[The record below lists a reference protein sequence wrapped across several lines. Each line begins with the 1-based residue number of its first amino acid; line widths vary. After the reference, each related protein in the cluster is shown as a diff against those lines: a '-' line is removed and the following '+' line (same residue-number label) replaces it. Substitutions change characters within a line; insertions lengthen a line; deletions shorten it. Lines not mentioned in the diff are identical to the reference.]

1 MPKLISPSGRE
12 YEWTKDTPPTEE
24 DMRQLQEYD
33 ASLGKQT
40 SWADKKAA
48 EENAPQPEAPPQTAL
63 SDMMLS
69 LAGGTPFG
77 INPVEAAKDPAAT
90 ARGAAPALGLAASV
104 IAPEAMLAAAPGL
117 APAAAAGPVG
127 YLLRSAALN
136 AASGGA
142 GAATEEAL
150 NSMGGDTSGAV
161 GRVAKAAG
169 AAAALAPLNPL
180 IEKGIGAVAGAAG
193 GAVARAAE
201 AWSAKSLMPLLK
213 GAAKGG
219 AAGMLRPLYLTDAE
233 QKVSAARKAIE
244 DVTGVAP
251 PASLGEALGKTAF
264 GGSFARIEKELGGE
278 AAGALSDEARNAV
291 TQSVLFNAAELMGT
305 GATREDVA
313 KLVMAGLRK
322 EVGAVSAP
330 VEKLVNDITD
340 EVVNATN
347 AKLGA
352 VGGEAEALITP
363 ASRVTKDEAGS
374 EVKAAALAIQDKF
387 NEIERANFDAARGV
401 IGDAKTFGMANA
413 NKALDEV
420 EKTALVG
427 KKKTESVVYDQY
439 GNPAQSVSET
449 EAPIPRTL
457 NEKVRGIL
465 SEIRAAKDTQ
475 QGIENL
481 RQYRS
486 ELRKEID
493 YSGEAGRGDHLL
505 KKVVKGISDDIEEGI
520 SAIQNPQA
528 KQLLD
533 EANKFTRENVD
544 EVFGKFMS
552 KVAKSPNEG
561 GSKPESVISSLA
573 SASSEYR
580 AMRSAFRRIDPRAFV
595 DVKSNLKN
603 AILSDI
609 AKPGSAA
616 VNLDGTVNAAGAF
629 KELSKLPE
637 EIRADLGIDVE
648 RLRNLALS
656 DEALSGILKGAT
668 GVKGNK
674 EKALEWISLNESELA
689 GVMGPGGDQKFKDLA
704 RAKLAESELYRNG
717 VISDLAQRDAA
728 KVAENPEKFVSSI
741 FNRKFDTSHVKDAM
755 DILARQDPRAAE
767 QLQADFLAE
776 LLERSQ
782 VKGIVGGKKLDA
794 LLSAP
799 ASGMPAGSGV
809 ELGTSK
815 AILGDKKVN
824 ALRDVARNLDV
835 VQGSLMDALKFQGAG
850 STAFD
855 DALYGLASKS
865 GVTGSLRV
873 VYDAVGLAGK
883 ARYKAYAKLLND
895 DKSRA
900 LLMKPIERLTQGESA
915 ALVGAMANASTR

>member
-12 YEWTKDTPPTEE
+12 YEWTKDTHPTEE

-33 ASLGKQT
+33 ASLGRQA
-40 SWADKKAA
+40 SWADKRAA
-48 EENAPQPEAPPQTAL
+48 EENPPQPEAPSQTGL
-63 SDMMLS
+63 SDAMLA

-104 IAPEAMLAAAPGL
+104 IAPEALIAAAPGL
-117 APAAAAGPVG
+117 APG
-127 YLLRSAALN
+127 
-136 AASGGA
+136 AASGAFGYLGRSA
-142 GAATEEAL
+142 LLNAVSGGTGAATEEAL
-150 NSMGGDTSGAV
+150 KSMGGDSEGAV

-169 AAAALAPLNPL
+169 AAAAFAPLNPL
-180 IEKGIGAVAGAAG
+180 VEKGIGAVAGTVG

-201 AWSAKSLMPLLK
+201 AWSSKSLMPLLK

-219 AAGMLRPLYLTDAE
+219 AAGMLRPLYLTDSE
-233 QKVSAARKAIE
+233 QKVSAARRAIE
-244 DVTGVAP
+244 DVTGVSP
-251 PASLGEALGKTAF
+251 PTSLGEALGKTTF

-278 AAGALSDEARNAV
+278 ASGALSDEARNAV

-322 EVGAVSAP
+322 EVGAISAP

-352 VGGEAEALITP
+352 VGGEATALITP
-363 ASRVTKDEAGS
+363 RAPVSKEEAGTA
-374 EVKAAALAIQDKF
+374 VKDL
-387 NEIERANFDAARGV
+387 
-401 IGDAKTFGMANA
+401 
-413 NKALDEV
+413 
-420 EKTALVG
+420 
-427 KKKTESVVYDQY
+427 
-439 GNPAQSVSET
+439 VSEAQT
-449 EAPIPRTL
+449 TWRQRQSDLFEEYRKEVGNAQIAGLPNAKRAAEELQKSGLMTTDKGGAVSPIPRTFSDGDAQKAVNDIIQAADTPQDIESVRKYISELSDSIEFGALAGIPDRNKKMLREALRKDMMQGL
-457 NEKVRGIL
+457 NAL
-465 SEIRAAKDTQ
+465 PSSAAKDKLLAANAFTADTIDEMLGGAAVKAAKSTAEGGQ
-475 QGIENL
+475 APENL
-481 RQYRS
+481 
-486 ELRKEID
+486 
-493 YSGEAGRGDHLL
+493 
-505 KKVVKGISDDIEEGI
+505 I
-520 SAIQNPQA
+520 SA
-528 KQLLD
+528 LS
-533 EANKFTRENVD
+533 
-544 EVFGKFMS
+544 S
-552 KVAKSPNEG
+552 K
-561 GSKPESVISSLA
+561 SSQYNQFKRILGNRVY
-573 SASSEYR
+573 EFR
-580 AMRSAFRRIDPRAFV
+580 DTLKRS
-595 DVKSNLKN
+595 
-603 AILSDI
+603 ILSDI

-648 RLRNLALS
+648 KLRNLALS

-689 GVMGPGGDQKFKDLA
+689 SVMGPGGDQKFKDLA

-755 DILARQDPRAAE
+755 DILARQNPRAAE

-809 ELGTSK
+809 ELGTAK

-883 ARYKAYAKLLND
+883 ARYKVYAKLLND

-900 LLMKPIERLTQGESA
+900 LLMKPVERLTQGEAA
-915 ALVGAMANASTR
+915 ALVGAMANASVR